1 MDVNALRQSCPLF
14 RGISEEDL
22 TAMLGCLSAREISPR
37 RGDFIMRTPEVHPL
51 MGVVL
56 EGEVEMIS
64 EDLFG
69 KKSLLSVLPVGSL
82 FGESY
87 SCVKARRRTIA
98 YQARTHCRV
107 LLLDYDRILHA
118 CKLVCRFHHRM
129 IENMVELIAE
139 KNLALVEKLDVVS
152 RSTIREKLLTYLSRQ
167 AEAAGSR
174 TFTIPMGR
182 VALAEYL
189 CADRSAMTRELA
201 HMKAEGLIDYDKR
214 NFTLLYKSAG
224 WC

>member
-69 KKSLLSVLPVGSL
+69 KKSLLSVLPGGSL

-87 SCVKARRRTIA
+87 TCVKARRRIIA

-139 KNLALVEKLDVVS
+139 KNLALVEKLLAQYGADS
-152 RSTIREKLLTYLSRQ
+152 RVGLVASTVM
-167 AEAAGSR
+167 GSSE
-174 TFTIPMGR
+174 TIFYTVCVYMSAIDRKSTGYAVPCSLVG
-182 VALAEYL
+182 ALAG
-189 CADRSAMTRELA
+189 TVLA
-201 HMKAEGLIDYDKR
+201 GALFR
-214 NFTLLYKSAG
+214 
-224 WC
+224 

>member
-1 MDVNALRQSCPLF
+1 MDVNALRRSCPLF

-87 SCVKARRRTIA
+87 TCVKARRRTIA

-139 KNLALVEKLDVVS
+139 KNLALVEKLLAQYGADS
-152 RSTIREKLLTYLSRQ
+152 RVGLVASTVM
-167 AEAAGSR
+167 GSSE
-174 TFTIPMGR
+174 TIFYTVCVYMSAIDRKSTGYAVPCSLVG
-182 VALAEYL
+182 ALAG
-189 CADRSAMTRELA
+189 TVLA
-201 HMKAEGLIDYDKR
+201 GALFR
-214 NFTLLYKSAG
+214 
-224 WC
+224 

>member
-1 MDVNALRQSCPLF
+1 M
-14 RGISEEDL
+14 
-22 TAMLGCLSAREISPR
+22 
-37 RGDFIMRTPEVHPL
+37 
-51 MGVVL
+51 
-56 EGEVEMIS
+56 EG
-64 EDLFG
+64 
-69 KKSLLSVLPVGSL
+69 
-82 FGESY
+82 
-87 SCVKARRRTIA
+87 
-98 YQARTHCRV
+98 
-107 LLLDYDRILHA
+107 
-118 CKLVCRFHHRM
+118 
-129 IENMVELIAE
+129 
-139 KNLALVEKLDVVS
+139 LAFFMEVVS

-214 NFTLLYKSAG
+214 SFTLLYKSAG